1 MLSYETNIRVR
12 YGETDKMGYLYH
24 GHYPAYFEVAR
35 TELIRTFGLSYRQME
50 DEGIILPVRHL
61 RVDYLLPARYDDL
74 LTVKA
79 YLQTLPAVRLDI
91 SYEIRNAN
99 SVLICTGNTILV
111 FADQVTGKPRR
122 APGYFVEAV
131 KGYFE

>member
-1 MLSYETNIRVR
+1 MLCAETNIRVR
-12 YGETDKMGYLYH
+12 YGETDKMGYLYY

-35 TELIRTFGLSYRQME
+35 TDLIRMFGFTYKQIE
-50 DEGIILPVRHL
+50 DQGIILPVRSL
-61 RVDYLLPARYDDL
+61 KIDYILPARYDDM

-79 YLQTLPAVRLDI
+79 CLHELPAVKLDI

-99 SVLICTGNTILV
+99 HDLICTGHTILV
-111 FADQVTGKPRR
+111 FADQITGKPRR
-122 APGYFVEAV
+122 APAYFVEAV